1 MQLPISQTSEDGE
14 VQRLKALLSPEL
26 KSHITVAPCEHKNY
40 VLIATKRFTQ
50 EQFLIQIDFQQ
61 WCFFTTSQR
70 DLLFWHEV
78 ARVQNRAI
86 VYSSWELIA
95 ISIGLSAALM
105 ELISHSLVAFLVALT
120 VTGLSAHKLYQRK
133 LGEQS
138 LREVTAADQTAI
150 ALAMQFG
157 YSFVD
162 AYSNL
167 YEALSMLAKQP
178 SQKSRWSKYQ
188 VRLQVLEM
196 LANQSNES
204 QPLALNFVSV
214 EHHANFSRKIQ
225 NPVF

>member
-1 MQLPISQTSEDGE
+1 MQLSISKTSESRE
-14 VQRLKALLSPEL
+14 VQRLKVLLSPEL
-26 KSHITVAPCEHKNY
+26 KSHVTVAPCKHENY
-40 VLIATKRFTQ
+40 VFIATKRFAQ

-61 WCFFTTSQR
+61 WCFFTASQR

-78 ARVQNRAI
+78 ARIQNRAI
-86 VYSSWELIA
+86 VHSSWELMA

-105 ELISHSLVAFLVALT
+105 ELLSHSLVAFSVALT
-120 VTGLSAHKLYQRK
+120 VTGLAAYKLYQRK

-157 YSFVD
+157 YSFAD
-162 AYSNL
+162 AYSSL
-167 YEALSMLAKQP
+167 YEALSTLAKQP
-178 SQKSRWSKYQ
+178 SQKSRRSKYQ

-204 QPLALNFVSV
+204 QPLALNFTNV
-214 EHHANFSRKIQ
+214 ERHVNFSGKIQ
-225 NPVF
+225 NLVF